1 MSDKSLKY
9 LFFFQ
14 NKNAK
19 CIFGSGFSVVRI
31 CWFSQWKCKN
41 FEVGTVGQTNTQ
53 NVEIFQFVSSKNG
66 ALFEKK
72 KNNSWS

>member
-14 NKNAK
+14 IKTPNVSLVLASRLSGFVDFLIGNAK
-19 CIFGSGFSVVRI
+19 TLSSG
-31 CWFSQWKCKN
+31 
-41 FEVGTVGQTNTQ
+41 
-53 NVEIFQFVSSKNG
+53 QFVSSKNG

-72 KNNSWS
+72 TK